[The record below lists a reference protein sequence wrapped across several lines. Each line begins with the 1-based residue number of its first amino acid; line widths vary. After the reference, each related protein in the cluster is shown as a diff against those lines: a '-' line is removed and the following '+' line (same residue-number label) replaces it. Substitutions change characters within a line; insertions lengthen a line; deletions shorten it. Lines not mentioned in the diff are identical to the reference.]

1 MTSVHLG
8 AKILKKTHKNSELI
22 NTQTPNIS
30 VAIFEEKHYQRQ
42 RIKVEQGGEL
52 PRGN

>member
-8 AKILKKTHKNSELI
+8 AKILKKNPSELI
-22 NTQTPNIS
+22 ITQTPNIS